1 MASPG
6 LYCTRCGHM
15 NDVQA
20 AYCAKCGAPQPGAPA
35 PAPAPSVAAS
45 AAPPL
50 ATSPAPAYSPVPYAP
65 AAPRAVGYGG
75 FWIRFVAAII
85 DYLVIRAAMIPFG
98 LLLFG
103 RLVLMGGW
111 FPRGRVTPDDMFPLM
126 AAAGKLFLIQVAVYW
141 LYEALMVSS
150 SKQATLGKMAFGL
163 KVVNAENGAP
173 LSFALASGR
182 HFAKYISTFTAMIGF
197 IIAGF
202 TARKQA
208 LHDLIA
214 GTVVIKTTN

>member
-1 MASPG
+1 
-6 LYCTRCGHM
+6 M

-35 PAPAPSVAAS
+35 PAASAAAS

-65 AAPRAVGYGG
+65 VAPRAVGYGG

-85 DYLVIRAAMIPFG
+85 DYLVLRVAMIPFG
-98 LLLFG
+98 LLIFG
-103 RLVLMGGW
+103 RLMLVGGW
-111 FPRGRVTPDDMFPLM
+111 FPRGGRMSPDEMFPFM
-126 AAAGKLFLIQVAVYW
+126 AAAGKLFLIQTAAYW
-141 LYEALMVSS
+141 IYEAWMTSS

-182 HFAKYISTFTAMIGF
+182 HFAKYISAFTAMIGF

-214 GTVVIKTTN
+214 GTVVIKTTT

>member
-1 MASPG
+1 
-6 LYCTRCGHM
+6 M

-20 AYCAKCGAPQPGAPA
+20 AYCAKCGAPQPGTPA
-35 PAPAPSVAAS
+35 PAPAPSATT
-45 AAPPL
+45 PPL
-50 ATSPAPAYSPVPYAP
+50 ATSPATAYTPAPYTP

-75 FWIRFVAAII
+75 FWIRFVAFII

-98 LLLFG
+98 LLIFG
-103 RLVLMGGW
+103 RLVLLGGW
-111 FPRGRVTPDDMFPLM
+111 FPRGGRITPDEMVPFM
-126 AAAGKLFLIQVAVYW
+126 AAAGKLFLIQTAAYW
-141 LYEALMVSS
+141 LYEAWMISS
-150 SKQATLGKMAFGL
+150 SKQGTLGKMAFGL
-163 KVVNAENGAP
+163 KVVNSDNGAP
-173 LSFALASGR
+173 LSFAHASGR
-182 HFAKYISTFTAMIGF
+182 HFAKYISAFTAMIGF